1 MPSARAKLWSR
12 PSVVAVGYLAL
23 ALAMTWPLASVITEQ
38 IAGDLGDSLF
48 NSWILLWTSGQV
60 LGALGGNISALGDYW
75 NGNIFYPA
83 PLTLAYSEHLT
94 PQMLQA
100 LPVVAATGN
109 VVLAYNVVF
118 LATIVLSG
126 LGVYL
131 LVRELTGRPLA
142 AFLAGLAFAF
152 APYRLDQYEHIEV
165 LSSQWMPFAI
175 FGFRRFF
182 TTGRLR
188 ALAGGT
194 AALVAQALSCGY
206 YLAYFTPFAV
216 AYCLFE
222 IGARQRMRDVRTW
235 RALIAAG
242 AIALVVVG
250 AFLWPYA
257 TVRRGGD
264 VGVRARGEIEH
275 FSADT
280 HAFATIS
287 QRSWLWGSRIQ
298 ALPRDQGR
306 GFPGFTAL
314 ALSCLAIGVAVARAA
329 ARGRAQAQT
338 LSGWRRAAAIGL
350 GGSLLLLLVA
360 IVQALLTGRMV
371 HTLGAIRIHALPT
384 RVLLDIA
391 VVVPALAVVSPRFRA
406 FVRGVKGSTVAFFA
420 WALLAAAW
428 LSLGPTMYANDR
440 SIGKGLYFLFYRWL
454 PGYDGLR
461 VPALNLMIVA
471 LFVAVLAGL
480 GAASLLASGRRANV
494 LGAALAMAI
503 LAEGWSNA
511 TVAPT
516 LVPPPAPVYDVIRA
530 LPPGSVVA
538 EFPFGNPHTEILYT
552 YQAGFHGRPILNGYS
567 GYFPQHYI
575 QLVARLS
582 SPPTRPDAF
591 DALQRSGATHA
602 VVHEADSDAEA
613 ISDWLRL
620 HGAREVAV
628 RGTDRLFGLR

>member
-1 MPSARAKLWSR
+1 MPRRRSPARPRLSARHNASMPSARANLWSR

-188 ALAGGT
+188 ALLGGT

-287 QRSWLWGSRIQ
+287 RRSWLWGSRIQ

-338 LSGWRRAAAIGL
+338 RVGLAPRCRDWTRWQPPPASCGDRAGARHRPHGPHPRRDTHSRAPDPGASRYRGRRPRARCRVAPVSRVRPRREGLDRRVLRMGASRGRVAVAGPDDVCERPQHRQRLVLPFLSVAARLRRPPGPGAAPDDRGAVRCGARRPRRRVAARVRAPRECSRRRPGDGDPRRRVEQRDGRADPRAAAGSGLRRHSRAPARFGRRGVSVRQPAHGNPVYVSGRVPRTPDPQRLLRLLPATLHPARRAALVASDAPRCVRRAATIRRNARRRARSGL
-350 GGSLLLLLVA
+350 G
-360 IVQALLTGRMV
+360 R
-371 HTLGAIRIHALPT
+371 
-384 RVLLDIA
+384 
-391 VVVPALAVVSPRFRA
+391 
-406 FVRGVKGSTVAFFA
+406 
-420 WALLAAAW
+420 
-428 LSLGPTMYANDR
+428 
-440 SIGKGLYFLFYRWL
+440 
-454 PGYDGLR
+454 
-461 VPALNLMIVA
+461 
-471 LFVAVLAGL
+471 
-480 GAASLLASGRRANV
+480 
-494 LGAALAMAI
+494 
-503 LAEGWSNA
+503 
-511 TVAPT
+511 
-516 LVPPPAPVYDVIRA
+516 
-530 LPPGSVVA
+530 
-538 EFPFGNPHTEILYT
+538 
-552 YQAGFHGRPILNGYS
+552 
-567 GYFPQHYI
+567 
-575 QLVARLS
+575 
-582 SPPTRPDAF
+582 
-591 DALQRSGATHA
+591 
-602 VVHEADSDAEA
+602 
-613 ISDWLRL
+613 
-620 HGAREVAV
+620 
-628 RGTDRLFGLR
+628 

>member
-1 MPSARAKLWSR
+1 
-12 PSVVAVGYLAL
+12 
-23 ALAMTWPLASVITEQ
+23 
-38 IAGDLGDSLF
+38 
-48 NSWILLWTSGQV
+48 
-60 LGALGGNISALGDYW
+60 
-75 NGNIFYPA
+75 
-83 PLTLAYSEHLT
+83 
-94 PQMLQA
+94 
-100 LPVVAATGN
+100 
-109 VVLAYNVVF
+109 
-118 LATIVLSG
+118 
-126 LGVYL
+126 
-131 LVRELTGRPLA
+131 
-142 AFLAGLAFAF
+142 
-152 APYRLDQYEHIEV
+152 
-165 LSSQWMPFAI
+165 MPFAI

-182 TTGRLR
+182 AAGRLR
-188 ALAGGT
+188 ALSGGT

-222 IGARQRMRDVRTW
+222 IVARDKVRDIRTW

-257 TVRRGGD
+257 KVRRGGD
-264 VGVRARGEIEH
+264 VGVRTRGEIEH

-287 QRSWLWGSRIQ
+287 RRSWLWGARIQ

-306 GFPGFTAL
+306 GFPGLTAL
-314 ALSCLAIGVAVARAA
+314 GLGGLAIAVALARAA

-338 LSGWRRAAAIGL
+338 LSGWRRAVAIGL
-350 GGSLLLLLVA
+350 GGSLLLLLA
-360 IVQALLTGRMV
+360 TILQALVTGRIV
-371 HTLGAIRIHALPT
+371 HTLGAIRIRTPPT

-391 VVVPALAVVSPRFRA
+391 IVVPALAAVSPRFRA
-406 FVRGVKGSTVAFFA
+406 LVRGVKGSTVAFFA

-440 SIGKGLYFLFYRWL
+440 RIGEGLYYLFYRWL

-461 VPALNLMIVA
+461 VPALHLMIVA

-480 GAASLLASGRRANV
+480 GAAALLASGRRANV
-494 LGAALAMAI
+494 IGAALAMAI
-503 LAEGWSNA
+503 LAEAWSNA
-511 TVAPT
+511 MVAPT
-516 LVPPPAPVYDVIRA
+516 LVPPPAPVYDVVRT

-567 GYFPQHYI
+567 GFFPQHYV

-602 VVHEADSDAEA
+602 VVHEAVPDAQA

-620 HGAREVAV
+620 HGAHEIAV